1 MLKDESSQG
10 TGTFDDVTHFL
21 TLSQHWR
28 LAAAPAVA
36 CVPWEIN
43 VLAGDGSSCRAAR
56 HAVMQLPRWLL
67 ACALVSLAAGVTGIV
82 LRRWFRSYAIGDIL
96 CICGMT
102 LFTTILASIALKL
115 LGRALKRRVA
125 CSRFSEILG
134 VVTLRSG
141 TQLVEPQDVRLLP
154 AGTLVCVVPPT
165 QPVFY
170 PDNAGD
176 MLTIFED
183 YAQFPQQPPRM
194 FDTHRLS
201 PVSTANHALERRADT
216 PPVVITTSSS
226 EGSTQAEPPTT
237 SEEDDDVT
245 SSSDRPPSYAH
256 LCGEP
261 PPPYKTDSMSTL
273 NDEIG

>member
-1 MLKDESSQG
+1 
-10 TGTFDDVTHFL
+10 
-21 TLSQHWR
+21 
-28 LAAAPAVA
+28 
-36 CVPWEIN
+36 
-43 VLAGDGSSCRAAR
+43 
-56 HAVMQLPRWLL
+56 MQLPRWLL
-67 ACALVSLAAGVTGIV
+67 ACALVSLAAGITGIV
-82 LRRWFRSYAIGDIL
+82 LRRRFRSYAIGDIL
-96 CICGMT
+96 CISGMT

-125 CSRFSEILG
+125 CSRFAEILG

-165 QPVFY
+165 QTDFC

-201 PVSTANHALERRADT
+201 PVSTANHALDT
-216 PPVVITTSSS
+216 PPLLVTSSS
-226 EGSTQAEPPTT
+226 SEASTQAEPPTS
-237 SEEDDDVT
+237 SEEDDDGNT
-245 SSSDRPPSYAH
+245 SSDRPPSYAN

-261 PPPYKTDSMSTL
+261 PPPYKSDSMSTL
-273 NDEIG
+273 NDDIG

>member
-1 MLKDESSQG
+1 
-10 TGTFDDVTHFL
+10 
-21 TLSQHWR
+21 
-28 LAAAPAVA
+28 
-36 CVPWEIN
+36 
-43 VLAGDGSSCRAAR
+43 
-56 HAVMQLPRWLL
+56 MQLPRWLL

-82 LRRWFRSYAIGDIL
+82 LRRQFRSYAIGDIL
-96 CICGMT
+96 CISGMT

-125 CSRFSEILG
+125 CSRFAEILG

-165 QPVFY
+165 QPVFC

-183 YAQFPQQPPRM
+183 YAQYPQQPPRM

-216 PPVVITTSSS
+216 PPLLVATSSS
-226 EGSTQAEPPTT
+226 SEASTQAEPPTT
-237 SEEDDDVT
+237 SEEDDDVS
-245 SSSDRPPSYAH
+245 SSSDRPPSYAN

-273 NDEIG
+273 NDDIG